1 METEQQIIKDDR
13 RLDGKIVRLNKGFGF
28 IEGIDGRDYFFHWSE
43 LTKFSKQ
50 FRNLQPGDLVQFQP
64 GRTDTGLRAF
74 SVETV
79 DSVAL

>member
-1 METEQQIIKDDR
+1 MDQAQQIVKEEK

-50 FRNLQPGDLVQFQP
+50 FRNLQPGDQVQFQP

-74 SVETV
+74 AVETV
-79 DSVAL
+79 DL